1 MIYHKTKDGLSLSE
15 ILSATKRQTEPDS
28 GFPYTKTMCRCC
40 NCLYCKKGKCV
51 LQSCC
56 CMPERIQS
64 HACSFA
70 EVMNA
75 CFENIRDSV
84 FRFRLRLASERA
96 AELQS
101 CFLEREQKKR
111 FYEGLN
117 RSRRKDNS
125 FTAQTFLL
133 SCSQDLWER
142 AKDVLCTGGYAYD
155 CMDLKNIH
163 PNDYTLFC
171 AAMDIQY
178 GGHHCNIEDL
188 SNDEVVDF
196 DVFRAI
202 CYAVCI
208 HVYGLDVIVI
218 ANRRKRTRKS
228 KKPEVKYER
237 D

>member
-15 ILSATKRQTEPDS
+15 ILSATKRQIEPGS
-28 GFPYTKTMCRCC
+28 GFPYTKEVCRCRY
-40 NCLYCKKGKCV
+40 CLYCKKSKCA

-56 CMPERIQS
+56 CMPERIRARS
-64 HACSFA
+64 CSFA
-70 EVMNA
+70 EIMNT
-75 CFENIRDSV
+75 CFESIGDSV
-84 FRFRLRLASERA
+84 FRFRLRLATERA
-96 AELQS
+96 TELHT
-101 CFLEREQKKR
+101 CFIDREQKTR

-125 FTAQTFLL
+125 FVAQTFLL

-155 CMDLKNIH
+155 CMDLKNIQ

-208 HVYGLDVIVI
+208 HVYGPDVIVI

>member
-1 MIYHKTKDGLSLSE
+1 MYYDIPKNGLSFSE
-15 ILSATKRQTEPDS
+15 ILSVTKHQIEPNS
-28 GFPYTKTMCRCC
+28 GFPYTKEVCRCRY
-40 NCLYCKKGKCV
+40 CLYCKKGKCA

-56 CMPERIQS
+56 CMTERIRA

-70 EVMNA
+70 EIMNA
-75 CFENIRDSV
+75 CFENVKDSV
-84 FRFRLRLASERA
+84 FRFRLRLAIERA
-96 AELQS
+96 AELHT
-101 CFLEREQKKR
+101 CFIDREQKSR

-125 FTAQTFLL
+125 FLAQTFLL
-133 SCSQDLWER
+133 SCSKDLWER
-142 AKDVLCTGGYAYD
+142 AKDVFCTGRYIYD
-155 CMDLKNIH
+155 CMDLKNIQ

-178 GGHHCNIEDL
+178 GGHHCDIEDL

-208 HVYGLDVIVI
+208 YVYGRDVVSI
-218 ANRRKRTRKS
+218 ANKRKRRGKNG
-228 KKPEVKYER
+228 KPEGKYER